1 MDKKQITK
9 KLAML
14 ISGVMTITTLCGNY
28 ALAQPAQ
35 AKTTWISDSNLTDN
49 STSAPTPDNVLPNAN
64 QYNYQKEE
72 LSAFVHFGPNTF
84 NEIEWGEHYGNK
96 TPDQIFT
103 LEKDFDE
110 ETLVRSLYEAG
121 FKKVI
126 VTAKHHDGFCIWD
139 SQYTDYDVAATSY
152 RNAEGESDILAE
164 ISAACTK
171 YDMDMGLYLSPWDI
185 HDESYG
191 YYDKNGNATTADKDV
206 LDYNDYYDNQL
217 REILGNDKYGNNG
230 HFVEVWMDGAKGSGA
245 NAQEYDFQR
254 WFNTIQSYEGEAA
267 GYDADCMLFGAQA
280 YTTVRW
286 IGNESG
292 YSAKN
297 TWSKSTVNY
306 QDNTINS
313 NTIADSGYNVT
324 AGIEDGNQWTVPEA
338 DARITS
344 GWFWGTTKNTP
355 KSITELGN
363 MYFNTV
369 GRNSVLLLNVPPN
382 SQGTVDQAILDR
394 VEEFGDNI
402 RDTFQTNLAMSNGAQ
417 VKASSVRGNDV
428 TYAPGNTVD
437 GNDATY
443 WTTSYGTN
451 SGSLLIDLGGTKN
464 IDVVSIEEAIQFGQR
479 IDSYKVEYRNGENDE
494 WKTMDEG
501 TTIGAKRL
509 VRTSTVR
516 ATQVRIT
523 VSVPDGKVPIISEVG
538 VYKASEGFQL
548 TGNIPTGLE
557 IIDNIDK
564 DSSDDS
570 YFEYGDAWKQ
580 ETGTRF
586 IEGTGMWANPN
597 AEFTVHFT
605 GTKAY
610 LIGTKD
616 PGHGTADI
624 YIDGKLVSTIDAY
637 SSTRAL
643 GQILFESDTLQDG
656 KHTLRLVVK
665 NKATGVDALAV
676 LNNGGAGLFEIE
688 QNAYTMEEASDMEI
702 TVKRVGGSKGE
713 VTVLVSNE
721 PGSAVQ
727 GDMDPDQQTTL
738 TFADGETEKTATIT
752 TLRNIN
758 ETGDQYFTVTL
769 TNPSGGAGVGF
780 NSSARITVQDAE
792 SGIISVIKEL
802 IAQGKEKKADWYK
815 DGWDEFVQAMESAGA
830 IIGSS
835 DATMDEIK
843 QAKERLEN
851 AEKNLEAREKF
862 TEDDPFVFPWREGSS
877 AVLEAEFA
885 TETINNT
892 SGDNG
897 YPLCVVPSTW
907 ASNGKYLNSL
917 NNKDVVKYYYV
928 AERAGTYNVTLYYRS
943 GSISNSL
950 SWSSEPEGAIVKGQH
965 SAGASHVS
973 TVRNVTF
980 TVEITEPGSGYW
992 VFTGPSGN
1000 SPQID
1005 YMEITPLDI
1014 TLEQYTV
1021 TASAGEGGAISD
1033 AGETTLTEGDS
1044 KTYTITPSSGYRIAD
1059 IIVNG
1064 KSMGAISQYTV
1075 SEISEDVEIEAVFQ
1089 LVNYTEENRFAFPTN
1104 VDADPVTLEAEHFI
1118 LNNTGADNERFK
1130 LKIVKSDWASNGEFV
1145 NSLNANDTI
1154 CVPYTAV
1161 AGIYEVTATYRSGSA
1176 SNGLLWSSKPSGR
1189 IISGAVEAG
1198 ATDYA
1203 ETTHTVTF
1211 TMEVAET
1218 GDGLLVF
1225 TGPSGNSPQLDKFDI
1240 RMIEKAPV
1248 KYTVTASAGEG
1259 GTISDAGEVTLLEG
1273 DSKTYTITPSSGYVV
1288 ANVLVN
1294 GKPVG
1299 AVSEYTVSEIAG
1311 DITIEASFEFSNY
1324 TQDNRFVFPT
1334 DAGWTTLEA
1343 EHFTLHNAGAEDEQY
1358 KLEIVSADWA
1368 SNGKFVN
1375 AMNCGDQISLPYT
1388 AEAGTYEVII
1398 TYKSGSIYNKI
1409 EWSEESG
1416 KITANR
1422 VSASASSITVIG
1434 TSTFRLQINE
1444 SGEGV
1449 LIFTAPKE
1457 NSPQIDKFEIR
1468 KLS

>member
-1 MDKKQITK
+1 MRKKQTIQT
-9 KLAML
+9 LARL
-14 ISGVMTITTLCGNY
+14 ISGVMVITALSGNY

-35 AKTTWISDSNLTDN
+35 VKTTWISDSVLTDN
-49 STSAPTPDNVLPNAN
+49 ATPAPTPDTVVPNEN

-84 NEIEWGEHYGNK
+84 NEIEWGEHYGNR

-110 ETLVRSLYEAG
+110 ETLVKSLYNAG

-152 RNAEGESDILAE
+152 RNAQGESDILAE
-164 ISAACTK
+164 ISTACTK
-171 YDMDMGLYLSPWDI
+171 YGMDMGLYLSPWDI
-185 HDESYG
+185 HDASYG

-254 WFNTIQSYEGEAA
+254 WFNTIQSFEGRAA

-292 YSAKN
+292 YSANN

-306 QDNTINS
+306 QNNTINS
-313 NTIADSGYNVT
+313 NTISEGGYNVT
-324 AGIEDGNQWTVPEA
+324 AGVKNGNQWTVPEA

-382 SQGTVDQAILDR
+382 NQGMVDQQILNR
-394 VEEFGDNI
+394 IEEFGNNI
-402 RDTFQTNLAMSNGAQ
+402 RDTFQTNLAAATGAQ
-417 VKASSVRGNDV
+417 VMASSVRGNDA

-443 WTTSYGTN
+443 WTTSDGIS

-479 IDSYKVEYRNGENDE
+479 IDSYKVEYRNGQNDS

-501 TTIGAKRL
+501 ETIGAKRL
-509 VRTSTVR
+509 VRTATVR

-523 VSVPDGKVPIISEVG
+523 VGVSTGTVPIISEVG

-548 TGNIPTGLE
+548 TGNIPTDLE
-557 IIDNIDK
+557 IIDNTDK
-564 DSSDDS
+564 DSSDGS
-570 YFEYGDAWKQ
+570 YFEYGNGWKQ
-580 ETGTRF
+580 ETGTQF
-586 IEGTGMWANPN
+586 IEGTGMWANPH
-597 AEFTVHFT
+597 AEFTVHFD

-624 YIDGKLVSTIDAY
+624 YIDGKFVSTINAY

-643 GQILFESDTLQDG
+643 GQILFESDTLQNG

-665 NKATGVDALAV
+665 NNATGVDALVV
-676 LNNGGAGLFEIE
+676 LNNDGAGLFEIE
-688 QNAYTMEEASDMEI
+688 QDAYTMEEASEIEI
-702 TVKRVGGSKGE
+702 TVKRIGGSKGE
-713 VTVLVSNE
+713 ATVLVSNE

-738 TFADGETEKTATIT
+738 TFANGETEKTAVIT
-752 TLRNIN
+752 TLRNTN

-769 TNPSGGAGVGF
+769 TNPTGGAGVGF
-780 NSSARITVQDAE
+780 NSSARITIQDAE
-792 SGIISVIKEL
+792 KGIISEIKEL
-802 IAQGKEKKADWYK
+802 ITQGKQKKADWYK
-815 DGWDEFVQAMESAGA
+815 AGWEEFALAMENADA
-830 IIGSS
+830 IVSSS
-835 DATMDEIK
+835 DVTMDEIK
-843 QAKERLEN
+843 QAKQRLER
-851 AEKNLEAREKF
+851 AGESLVERESF
-862 TEDDPFVFPWREGSS
+862 TQDDPFVFPWKEGSS

-885 TETINNT
+885 SEIMNNT

-897 YPLCVVPSTW
+897 YPLCVASGDW
-907 ASNGKYLNSL
+907 ASNGKFLNAL
-917 NNKDVVKYYYV
+917 NNRDVVKYYYV
-928 AERAGTYNVTLYYRS
+928 AEKAGTYNVTLYYRS
-943 GSISNSL
+943 GSNSNSL
-950 SWSSEPEGAIVKGQH
+950 SWSSEPKGLIVNGRQ
-965 SAGASHVS
+965 SAGASNTS
-973 TVRNVTF
+973 TVKNVTF
-980 TVEITEPGSGYW
+980 TVEITQPGSGYW

-1005 YMEITPLDI
+1005 YMEISPVDI

-1021 TASAGEGGAISD
+1021 TASAGNGGTISD
-1033 AGETTLTEGDS
+1033 AGETTLTEGES

-1059 IIVNG
+1059 VIVNG
-1064 KSMGAISQYTV
+1064 KSVGAISQYTV
-1075 SEISEDVEIEAVFQ
+1075 SKISEDVEIEAVFQ
-1089 LVNYTEENRFAFPTN
+1089 LVNYTEENRFAFPTD
-1104 VDADPVTLEAEHFI
+1104 VDADAVTLEAEHFI

-1130 LKIVKSDWASNGEFV
+1130 LNITQADWASNGEFV
-1145 NSLNANDTI
+1145 NSLNTNDTI

-1161 AGIYEVTATYRSGSA
+1161 AGTYEVTATYRSGSNA
-1176 SNGLLWSSKPSGR
+1176 NALAWYSNPTGG
-1189 IISGAVEAG
+1189 IISGSVQAG
-1198 ATDYA
+1198 ATDNA
-1203 ETTHTVTF
+1203 KATHTVTF
-1211 TMEVAET
+1211 TMEVAQT
-1218 GDGLLVF
+1218 GDGSLVF
-1225 TGPSGNSPQLDKFDI
+1225 AGPSANSPQLDKFDI
-1240 RMIEKAPV
+1240 RMIEKTPA
-1248 KYTVTASAGEG
+1248 KYTVTARAGEG
-1259 GTISDAGEVTLLEG
+1259 GTISDAGQVTLLEG
-1273 DSKTYTITPSSGYVV
+1273 DSKTYTITPNSGYAV
-1288 ANVLVN
+1288 ADVLVN
-1294 GKPVG
+1294 GDSVG
-1299 AVSEYTVSEIAG
+1299 AVTEYTVSEISG
-1311 DITIEASFEFSNY
+1311 DVTIEAFFEFSNY
-1324 TQDNRFVFPT
+1324 TQDNRFIFPT
-1334 DAGWTTLEA
+1334 DEEWTTLEA
-1343 EHFTLHNAGAEDEQY
+1343 EYFTLQNTGAEDERY

-1368 SNGKFVN
+1368 SNGKFIN
-1375 AMNCGDQISLPYT
+1375 AMNDGDQIMLPYT

-1409 EWSEESG
+1409 EWSEVSG
-1416 KITANR
+1416 KIAANR
-1422 VSASASSITVIG
+1422 VSASASSIEVIG
-1434 TSTFRLQINE
+1434 TSTFRLQINQ
-1444 SGEGV
+1444 SGDGL
-1449 LIFTAPKE
+1449 LIFTAPEE
-1457 NSPQIDKFEIR
+1457 NAPQIDKFEIR